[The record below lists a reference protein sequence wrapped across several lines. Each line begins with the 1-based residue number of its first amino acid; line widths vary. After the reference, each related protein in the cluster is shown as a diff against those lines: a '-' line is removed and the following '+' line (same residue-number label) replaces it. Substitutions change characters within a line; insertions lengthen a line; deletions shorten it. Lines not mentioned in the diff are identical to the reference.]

1 MDTAGI
7 KLGPLFISWHGL
19 LIVLAILVGV
29 EVAKRLLRRW
39 GHDPANFER
48 TAFWAVL
55 WGVVGARVA
64 YVITNPDAFLASPW
78 SVLEVWRGGLSFHGG
93 MAGGLLAF
101 WYYHRRHGL
110 PFYPYLE
117 AALPGVALGII
128 GGRIGNFLSAWDSAG
143 RLTTLPIGYTFP
155 QGSGF
160 PGVCTSTFDLA
171 YGACAGPVVMGPLHL
186 TQIYGA
192 VIGLALLVATG
203 FWLRPGRP
211 FGYAFWQF
219 VLWYS
224 LLRSVLEEP
233 FRLNPLWLSAYQNNQ
248 LGIGFFTAT
257 QLFSVPL
264 ILLAIWMLRRL
275 KRKPPEGTRVTAWV
289 TSRG

>member
-78 SVLEVWRGGLSFHGG
+78 SVLEVWRGGFRSTAAWPGG
-93 MAGGLLAF
+93 YWPSGITTGATACPF
-101 WYYHRRHGL
+101 TL
-110 PFYPYLE
+110 PR

-233 FRLNPLWLSAYQNNQ
+233 FRLNPCGCRRTRTTNWALASSPLPSFSPYRSSCWQFGC
-248 LGIGFFTAT
+248 LGG
-257 QLFSVPL
+257 
-264 ILLAIWMLRRL
+264 
-275 KRKPPEGTRVTAWV
+275 
-289 TSRG
+289 